1 MTEAVLAGLGA
12 ISGGLGVMV
21 LGLLRR
27 NGNGRQN
34 GAVNAATSK
43 MLLEGMNRK
52 MDDHH
57 SNGEEMLLVLREMR
71 TILKERLPRSN
82 G

>member
-27 NGNGRQN
+27 NGG
-34 GAVNAATSK
+34 GASEA
-43 MLLEGMNRK
+43 LLEAMDRK
-52 MDDHH
+52 MDAHH
-57 SNGEEMLLVLREMR
+57 DNGADQLTELKLMR
-71 TILKERLPRSN
+71 VILDERLPKGNR
-82 G
+82 

>member
-27 NGNGRQN
+27 NGRSN
-34 GAVNAATSK
+34 GAVDAATSK
-43 MLLEGMNRK
+43 MLLEGVNKK

-57 SNGEEMLLVLREMR
+57 SNGEEMLLVL
-71 TILKERLPRSN
+71 
-82 G
+82 